1 MWVSKHE
8 DARPFT
14 RLDWLYGAHVV
25 GDVLGADFR
34 CARLLAVSANGEL
47 VRVMKPIYL
56 VCRHRLAPK
65 HYQGLARKRA
75 VYNRDY
81 EVIHITSDVAD
92 ANAKK
97 LSCEMQNRM
106 AKKPEPYK
114 YTIARKVI

>member
-1 MWVSKHE
+1 
-8 DARPFT
+8 
-14 RLDWLYGAHVV
+14 V
-25 GDVLGADFR
+25 GDVLVAGV
-34 CARLLAVSANGEL
+34 CCKGLLAVSANGEL

-65 HYQGLARKRA
+65 HYQGLARKRT

-114 YTIARKVI
+114 YTILRKTV

>member
-1 MWVSKHE
+1 
-8 DARPFT
+8 
-14 RLDWLYGAHVV
+14 
-25 GDVLGADFR
+25 
-34 CARLLAVSANGEL
+34 
-47 VRVMKPIYL
+47 MKPIYL
-56 VCRHRLAPK
+56 VRRHRLAPK

-97 LSCEMQNRM
+97 LACEMQTRM

-114 YTIARKVI
+114 YTILRKTVGRNHTHSKYEQNCSDCKCN

>member
-1 MWVSKHE
+1 M
-8 DARPFT
+8 
-14 RLDWLYGAHVV
+14 
-25 GDVLGADFR
+25 GDVLGADFC
-34 CARLLAVSANGEL
+34 CARLLAVSANREL
-47 VRVMKPIYL
+47 VRTMKAIYL
-56 VCRHRLAPK
+56 VRRHRLAPK

-97 LSCEMQNRM
+97 LLCEMQNRM